1 MPNDSL
7 HDGLPSVL
15 NIDNLANGAAYEML
29 GEAFKRLAAN
39 IGDPNTDPTQVRGI
53 TLSIKAKPYKDRSGA
68 ELSVKVDTKLVGL
81 KPCDAQM
88 FVARRNGEYLA
99 FGKDSRQTDIEFDM
113 QATVQPESMGKP
125 S

>member
-1 MPNDSL
+1 M
-7 HDGLPSVL
+7 
-15 NIDNLANGAAYEML
+15 M

-53 TLSIKAKPYKDRSGA
+53 TLKITAKPYKDRSGA
-68 ELSVKVDTKLVGL
+68 ELSIKVDTKLVGL

-88 FVARRNGEYLA
+88 FVARRNGEFLA

-113 QATVQPESMGKP
+113 NAQTQTDSVSKP